1 MKFLA
6 RTWSGISARKCLPCG
21 KPAAFTA
28 ALTAT
33 VALHDDRGRQL
44 WGLAPG
50 TSYQTLAC
58 RALLAPW
65 VGCSQLASAILL
77 RSQQLLACLCGQ
89 HHCLVHVLLQAICC
103 EHCFVISRTA
113 VAFLSRAA
121 TLYGSAERA
130 GRACERLGLWQATAR
145 CMGSALTR

>member
-1 MKFLA
+1 MHGQA
-6 RTWSGISARKCLPCG
+6 YSSGGFEVGRLYLVSHVVLILIWHGAS
-21 KPAAFTA
+21 TA

-103 EHCFVISRTA
+103 EHCFVISHTA
-113 VAFLSRAA
+113 VAFLSRAS
-121 TLYGSAERA
+121 TL
-130 GRACERLGLWQATAR
+130 
-145 CMGSALTR
+145 